1 MRIALVIERF
11 EPQGGV
17 EGAAWQLAHGLVA
30 AGDEVHVI
38 ARRSVAA
45 PGIRVHPVSVS
56 DAWQP
61 ARVASFSSAASRAA
75 PRGAFDVVHSFS
87 RTRHQ
92 DVYSADGGS
101 HAAYMERQYAGLA
114 RSARRLSPRHA
125 ILLAIEARIFAD
137 RSQTLLCPSLFVA
150 QEIAA
155 RYDVVRDRLVVIPY
169 GVDLA
174 RFDPALRG
182 SVGPQVRAE
191 LGAGVAPVWLL
202 VGSGWRRKG
211 LDTALQALA
220 LGRASDAM
228 LWVAG
233 NDAPAAWQA
242 RAAALGVGDRVR
254 FLGQRSDVERLYAAA
269 DALLLPTRYDAFGA
283 ACLEAAAAGLP
294 VVTSGAAGAA
304 EVLGEGG
311 LVVTDAED
319 AAGFAAALDRLADP
333 ALRRACG
340 AAARAQAEQHGM
352 ASRIAAVRALYGRVK
367 ARRSERSA

>member
-1 MRIALVIERF
+1 MIERF

-17 EGAAWQLAHGLVA
+17 EGAAWQLAHGLLE
-30 AGDEVHVI
+30 AGEEVHVI
-38 ARRSVAA
+38 ARRSVTA
-45 PGIRVHPVSVS
+45 PGIRIHPVSVS

-61 ARVASFSSAASRAA
+61 ARVASFSWAASRAA

-125 ILLAIEARIFAD
+125 VLLAIEARIFAD
-137 RSQTLLCPSLFVA
+137 PSQIVLCPSRFVA
-150 QEIAA
+150 DEIAA
-155 RYDVVRDRLVVIPY
+155 RHGVARERLVVIPY

-174 RFDPALRG
+174 RFDPALRESEG
-182 SVGPQVRAE
+182 ARMRAE
-191 LGAGVAPVWLL
+191 LGAGAAPVWLL

-220 LGRASDAM
+220 LDGARDAV

-233 NDAPAAWQA
+233 NDAPDAWRA
-242 RAAALGVGDRVR
+242 RAAALGVGERVR
-254 FLGQRSDVERLYAAA
+254 FLGPRSDVERLYAAA

-283 ACLEAAAAGLP
+283 VCLEAAAAALP

-311 LVVTDAED
+311 LVVPDAED
-319 AAGFAAALDRLADP
+319 AVGFAAALDVLRDP
-333 ALRRACG
+333 AARRARG

-352 ASRIAAVRALYGRVK
+352 ASRVAAVRVLYRRVVT
-367 ARRSERSA
+367 RRSERSA